1 MHKTADSASPPARM
15 STGCGTTRPGWGGV
29 KKPEMAASVSGSS
42 ALPASSMKT
51 CVKWPGGTPMAHSCR
66 GGGAGDHQ
74 SSVRSGPE
82 GRRWPTAEVGQQRG
96 LERGMGRPEALRSLW
111 H

>member
-66 GGGAGDHQ
+66 GGGAAGLRAEDGEAGGFATFVALDQ
-74 SSVRSGPE
+74 GTWALDGPLTTE
-82 GRRWPTAEVGQQRG
+82 
-96 LERGMGRPEALRSLW
+96 
-111 H
+111 